1 MDGGGAR
8 GGNGG
13 RRGGVGPTRVKLRA
27 CPGKGVN
34 ATVNGVLKLL
44 APGKLT
50 VAPAS
55 GLLPRVTDQG
65 PRYPGPWSQTKALGT
80 AAICTSND
88 KGTVDGNGY
97 STTPSTEVQFGEGSQ
112 PP

>member
-1 MDGGGAR
+1 M
-8 GGNGG
+8 
-13 RRGGVGPTRVKLRA
+13 
-27 CPGKGVN
+27 N

-55 GLLPRVTDQG
+55 GTEHAFFLG
-65 PRYPGPWSQTKALGT
+65 SQTKALGT